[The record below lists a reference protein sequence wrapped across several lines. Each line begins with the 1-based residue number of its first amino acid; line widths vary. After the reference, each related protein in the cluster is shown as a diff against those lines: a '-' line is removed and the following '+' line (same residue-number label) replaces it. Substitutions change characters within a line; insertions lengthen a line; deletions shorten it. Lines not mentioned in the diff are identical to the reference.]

1 MVPIKEALT
10 FDDVTLAPKYSEI
23 LPSDVD
29 TSIKLTETL
38 KLKIPLLSSAMDTV
52 TESKMAIAIAKS
64 GGLGIIHRNLDIKKQ
79 ILEIKK
85 VKKQKLLVGA
95 AVGAGPNEF
104 NRAEGILKENIDM
117 IVVDTAHGHT
127 KKVSEI
133 IKFIKKNK
141 NKRTALCAGNIA
153 TPEAAKFLLKLGVDI
168 IKEGV
173 DLIVVDTA
181 HGHTKKVGEIIR
193 FIKKIKNNKIAL
205 CAGNIATPEAAKYL
219 IKLGVDIIKIGIG
232 PGSICT
238 TRLVAGIGVP
248 QLSAILSVR
257 NGIKNKNVKIISD
270 GGIKYSG
277 DLAKAFA
284 AGADAVMIGSLFAG
298 TDETPGKLIK
308 KNGKLFKSFR
318 GMGSVGAMNK
328 GSADRY
334 FQTKQKDSSKYVPE
348 GVEGFV
354 KYKGDVGSIV
364 YKLIGGLKSSM
375 GYLGSK
381 NIIKLRNKPNFVKI
395 TKAGFYESMVHN
407 VDVVKNDS
415 KY

>member
-23 LPSDVD
+23 LPSEVN
-29 TSIKLTETL
+29 TGVTLTKNL
-38 KLKIPLLSSAMDTV
+38 HLKIPLLSSAMDTV
-52 TESKMAIAIAKS
+52 TESKMAIAIAKA
-64 GGLGIIHRNLDIKKQ
+64 GGIGVIHRNLDIKKQ

-104 NRAEGILKENIDM
+104 VRAKAILKEGI
-117 IVVDTAHGHT
+117 
-127 KKVSEI
+127 
-133 IKFIKKNK
+133 
-141 NKRTALCAGNIA
+141 
-153 TPEAAKFLLKLGVDI
+153 
-168 IKEGV
+168 

-181 HGHTKKVGEIIR
+181 HGHTKKVGEIIK

-257 NGIKNKNVKIISD
+257 NGLKNKNVKIISD

-334 FQTKQKDSSKYVPE
+334 FQKKQKDTSKYVPE
-348 GVEGFV
+348 GVEGFA
-354 KYKGDVGSIV
+354 KYKGDVGSII

>member
-23 LPSDVD
+23 LPTEVD
-29 TSIKLTETL
+29 TTVKLTNNL

-52 TESKMAIAIAKS
+52 TESRMAIAIAKA
-64 GGLGIIHRNLDIKKQ
+64 GGIGVIHRNLNIKKQ
-79 ILEIKK
+79 ITEIKK
-85 VKKQKLLVGA
+85 VKKHKLIVGA
-95 AVGAGPNEF
+95 AVGAGLFEF
-104 NRAEGILKENIDM
+104 KRAKE
-117 IVVDTAHGHT
+117 
-127 KKVSEI
+127 
-133 IKFIKKNK
+133 
-141 NKRTALCAGNIA
+141 
-153 TPEAAKFLLKLGVDI
+153 I

-181 HGHTKKVGEIIR
+181 HGHTKKVSEIIKY
-193 FIKKIKNNKIAL
+193 IKKIKNKNIAL
-205 CAGNIATPEAAKYL
+205 CAGNIATPEAAKFL

-257 NGIKNKNVKIISD
+257 KGLKNKNVKIISD

-298 TDETPGKLIK
+298 TNETPGRLIK
-308 KNGKLFKSFR
+308 KNGKLFKNFR

-334 FQTKQKDSSKYVPE
+334 FQIKQKDISKYVPE

-354 KYKGDVGSIV
+354 KYKGDVGSIIF
-364 YKLIGGLKSSM
+364 KLIGGLRSSM

-381 NIIKLRNKPNFVKI
+381 DIFKLRNKPNFVKI

-407 VDVVKNDS
+407 VDVIKNDK

>member
-10 FDDVTLAPKYSEI
+10 FDDVTMIPKYSEV
-23 LPSDVD
+23 LPSEVD
-29 TSIKLTETL
+29 TYTKLSKHL
-38 KLKIPLLSSAMDTV
+38 SLKIPLLTSAMDTV
-52 TESKMAIAIAKS
+52 TESRMAIAIAKA
-64 GGLGIIHRNLDIKKQ
+64 GGIGIIHRNLDIKKQ
-79 ILEIKK
+79 IEEIKK

-95 AVGAGPNEF
+95 AVGAGPLELK
-104 NRAEGILKENIDM
+104 RAEAILKE
-117 IVVDTAHGHT
+117 
-127 KKVSEI
+127 K
-133 IKFIKKNK
+133 
-141 NKRTALCAGNIA
+141 
-153 TPEAAKFLLKLGVDI
+153 
-168 IKEGV
+168 V

-181 HGHTKKVGEIIR
+181 HGHSKKVAEIIKV
-193 FIKKIKNNKIAL
+193 IKKKKTNNITL
-205 CAGNIATPEAAKYL
+205 CAGNIATAEGAKFL
-219 IKLGVDIIKIGIG
+219 IKLGVDVIKVGIG

-248 QLSAILSVR
+248 QLSAILETKKGV
-257 NGIKNKNVKIISD
+257 KNNKTKIISD

-277 DLAKAFA
+277 DIAKALA

-298 TDETPGKLIK
+298 TMEAPGKLIK
-308 KNGKLFKSFR
+308 KNNKLYKNFR

-334 FQTKQKDSSKYVPE
+334 FQTKQQDTSKYVPE

-354 KYKGDVGSIV
+354 KFKGDVSSII

-375 GYLGSK
+375 GYLGAKKVANLK
-381 NIIKLRNKPNFVKI
+381 NKTNFVKI

-407 VDVVKNDS
+407 VDELKKDS

>member
-23 LPSDVD
+23 MPSEVD
-29 TSIKLTETL
+29 TSIKLTNHL
-38 KLKIPLLSSAMDTV
+38 KLKVPLLSSAMDTV
-52 TESKMAIAIAKS
+52 TESKMAIAIARA

-79 ILEIKK
+79 VLELRK
-85 VKKQKLLVGA
+85 VKKEKLLVGA
-95 AVGAGPNEF
+95 AVGAGSKEYD
-104 NRAEGILKENIDM
+104 RAKEILKENLDM

-133 IKFIKKNK
+133 IKFIKKIK
-141 NKRTALCAGNIA
+141 KKSTALCAGNIA

-168 IKEGV
+168 IKV
-173 DLIVVDTA
+173 
-181 HGHTKKVGEIIR
+181 
-193 FIKKIKNNKIAL
+193 
-205 CAGNIATPEAAKYL
+205 
-219 IKLGVDIIKIGIG
+219 GIG

-248 QLSAILSVR
+248 QLSAILDVR
-257 NGIKNKNVKIISD
+257 NGIRNKNVKIISD

-298 TDETPGKLIK
+298 TDEAPGKLIK
-308 KNGKLFKSFR
+308 RNGRLFKVFR

-334 FQTKQKDSSKYVPE
+334 FQSRQKDNSKYVPE
-348 GVEGFV
+348 GVEGFA
-354 KYKGDVGSIV
+354 KYKGKVGNII
-364 YKLIGGLKSSM
+364 YKLVGGLRSSM

-381 NIIKLRNKPNFVKI
+381 QIKYLRNKPQFVKI

-407 VDVVKNDS
+407 VDIVKNEN

>member
-1 MVPIKEALT
+1 MIMVPIKEALT
-10 FDDVTLAPKYSEI
+10 FDDVTLEPKYSEI

-29 TSIKLTETL
+29 TSIKLTHHL

-52 TESKMAIAIAKS
+52 TESKMAIAIAKA
-64 GGLGIIHRNLDIKKQ
+64 GGLGIIHRNLTVKDQVK
-79 ILEIKK
+79 EIRK
-85 VKKQKLLVGA
+85 VKKKNLLVGA
-95 AVGAGPNEF
+95 AVGAGQQEF
-104 NRAEGILKENIDM
+104 SRALAVLKENIDM

-127 KKVSEI
+127 KKVSQI
-133 IKFIKKNK
+133 IKYIRKKKKIK
-141 NKRTALCAGNIA
+141 TALCAGNIA

-168 IKEGV
+168 IKV
-173 DLIVVDTA
+173 
-181 HGHTKKVGEIIR
+181 
-193 FIKKIKNNKIAL
+193 
-205 CAGNIATPEAAKYL
+205 
-219 IKLGVDIIKIGIG
+219 GIG

-248 QLSAILSVR
+248 QLSAIINVR
-257 NGIKNKNVKIISD
+257 KGLKKRNFSIISD

-298 TDETPGKLIK
+298 TNETPGKLIK
-308 KNGKLFKSFR
+308 RNGKLFKSFR

-328 GSADRY
+328 GSAERY
-334 FQTKQKDSSKYVPE
+334 FQEKQKDDSKYVPE
-348 GVEGFV
+348 GVEGFA
-354 KYKGDVGSIV
+354 KYKGKVDKVI

-381 NIIKLRNKPNFVKI
+381 QIKHLKIKPKFVKI

-407 VDVVKNDS
+407 VDIVKREE